1 MLYNLC
7 EVEPEQTLT
16 SDLIKM
22 RLTQADDKI
31 KGQSF
36 NFNPLILM
44 TFSSKMS

>member
-1 MLYNLC
+1 MLYNLR
-7 EVEPEQTLT
+7 EGPEQTLT

-31 KGQSF
+31 KNQF
-36 NFNPLILM
+36 E